1 MTAGRMRGWVILLGM
16 GCGLGL
22 LYVVDPSAH
31 MLWPCP
37 VHALTG
43 LSCAGCGMTR
53 AAHALL
59 HGHVAEAVRFNVLS
73 VIVVPSVA
81 VAVVRSSMYRV
92 KGMTAPALS
101 LPRWL
106 EVCGIVVV
114 VTYMV
119 ARNIV

>member
-1 MTAGRMRGWVILLGM
+1 
-16 GCGLGL
+16 
-22 LYVVDPSAH
+22 
-31 MLWPCP
+31 
-37 VHALTG
+37 
-43 LSCAGCGMTR
+43 MTR

-73 VIVVPSVA
+73 IIVVPSVA
-81 VAVVRSSMYRV
+81 MAVARSFMYRM

-114 VTYMV
+114 VTYMI